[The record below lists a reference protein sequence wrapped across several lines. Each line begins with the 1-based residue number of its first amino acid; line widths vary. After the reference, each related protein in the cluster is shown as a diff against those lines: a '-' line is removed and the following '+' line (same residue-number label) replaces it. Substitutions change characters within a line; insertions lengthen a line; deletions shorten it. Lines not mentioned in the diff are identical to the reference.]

1 MTNLSLYLTE
11 SADMYPAGAALRCDG
26 VTTTYAALA
35 DDVARFAA
43 YLIDSGV
50 KPGDRIGLMMGNRPE
65 FAVVFYGVL
74 HAGAVV
80 VPMNPLQSSR
90 EVEFFLT
97 NTDARMLF
105 FAPQCAPAATAG
117 ALAADVPPV
126 EVDERAI
133 ARLTAG
139 FAGRARPVTRAADD
153 NAVILHTSG
162 TTGVPKGAQLTHGN
176 LVSNQAVTARSLL
189 NLGPDDIVMGCLPLF
204 HAFGMTCGL
213 VASVSTGAT
222 LALLPRFDAGKA
234 LEMIAAEGVTVFE
247 GVPTMYV
254 AMLAVGDHDDLD
266 FSSLRVC
273 VSGGAA
279 MPVDVLRRFEDK
291 FGCIVL
297 EGYGLSETSP
307 AACFNHPGAVRKV
320 GSIGTPIAGV
330 QMRVVDEQGNEAP
343 AGTPGEIQIRGH
355 NVMKG
360 YWNLPD
366 ATTAAISD
374 GWFSTGDIG
383 RVDED
388 GYFYIVDR
396 KKDLIIRGG
405 YNVYPREIE
414 EVLHEHPAV
423 GEVAVVGIPHDT
435 LGEEVGAA
443 IALAPGAA
451 ATPEEL
457 QAFVKERVAA
467 YKYPRHIWFV
477 DELPKGATGKI
488 QRRDITIP
496 GHVGATG

>member
-1 MTNLSLYLTE
+1 M
-11 SADMYPAGAALRCDG
+11 R
-26 VTTTYAALA
+26 
-35 DDVARFAA
+35 
-43 YLIDSGV
+43 
-50 KPGDRIGLMMGNRPE
+50 PGDRVGVMLANRPD
-65 FAVVFYGVL
+65 FAAVFYGIL

-80 VPMNPLQSSR
+80 VPMNPLQSAR

-97 NTDARMLF
+97 NTGARMLF
-105 FAPQCAPAATAG
+105 FAPSCAAAATTG
-117 ALAADVPPV
+117 ALAAGASPV
-126 EVDERAI
+126 HVDA
-133 ARLTAG
+133 ARLQDLTTD
-139 FAGRARPVTRAADD
+139 FTGRPRPVTRAADD

-189 NLGPDDIVMGCLPLF
+189 GLGPDDVVMGCLPLF
-204 HAFGMTCGL
+204 HAFGMTAGL

-222 LALLPRFDAGKA
+222 LALLPRFDAGRA
-234 LEMIAAEGVTVFE
+234 LEMIAAEQVTVFE

-254 AMLAVGDHDDLD
+254 AMLGVADRYDLD

-279 MPVDVLRRFEDK
+279 MPVDVLCRCEDT

-320 GSIGTPIAGV
+320 GSIGTPIGGV
-330 QMRVVDEQGNEAP
+330 QMRVVDEHGNEVRT
-343 AGTPGEIQIRGH
+343 GTPGEIQIRGH

-360 YWNLPD
+360 YWNLPE
-366 ATTAAISD
+366 ATAAAICD

-383 RVDED
+383 RVDVD

-414 EVLHEHPAV
+414 EGLHEHP
-423 GEVAVVGIPHDT
+423 EVAVVGIPHDT

-443 IALAPGAA
+443 IALAPGAD

-477 DELPKGATGKI
+477 EELPKGATGKI
-488 QRRDITIP
+488 QRRDITVP
-496 GHVGATG
+496 GHVGAAG

>member
-1 MTNLSLYLTE
+1 METWSATRLS
-11 SADMYPAGAALRCDG
+11 P
-26 VTTTYAALA
+26 
-35 DDVARFAA
+35 
-43 YLIDSGV
+43 
-50 KPGDRIGLMMGNRPE
+50 
-65 FAVVFYGVL
+65 
-74 HAGAVV
+74 
-80 VPMNPLQSSR
+80 
-90 EVEFFLT
+90 
-97 NTDARMLF
+97 
-105 FAPQCAPAATAG
+105 
-117 ALAADVPPV
+117 
-126 EVDERAI
+126 
-133 ARLTAG
+133 
-139 FAGRARPVTRAADD
+139 
-153 NAVILHTSG
+153 
-162 TTGVPKGAQLTHGN
+162 
-176 LVSNQAVTARSLL
+176 RSLL
-189 NLGPDDIVMGCLPLF
+189 NLGPDDVVMGRLPLF

-213 VASVSTGAT
+213 IASVSAGAT
-222 LALLPRFDAGKA
+222 LALLPRFDPGKA
-234 LEMIAAEGVTVFE
+234 LEMIAAEHVTVFE

-254 AMLAVGDHDDLD
+254 AMLAVGDRYDLD
-266 FSSLRVC
+266 FSALRVC

-279 MPVDVLRRFEDK
+279 MPVDVLRRFEDR

-307 AACFNHPGAVRKV
+307 AACFNHPDAVRKV
-320 GSIGTPIAGV
+320 GSIGTPIDGV
-330 QMRVVDEQGNEAP
+330 QMRVVDEHGNEVP
-343 AGTPGEIQIRGH
+343 TGTRGEIQIRGH

-360 YWNLPD
+360 YWNLPE
-366 ATTAAISD
+366 ATAAAISD

-423 GEVAVVGIPHDT
+423 GEVAVVGIPHDR

-451 ATPEEL
+451 VTPDEL
-457 QAFVKERVAA
+457 QAFVKERVAV

-496 GHVGATG
+496 GQVGAAG